1 MHADFGAAPHNRCLC
16 FCQISIVTML
26 DSSVAL
32 PASLTPS
39 MRDVLR
45 RMERAARTP
54 MYQLGADGARAA
66 YEAGAGVLEI
76 PKQALPRVEDL
87 LIPARDGAQLPAR
100 LYAPVTQDEA
110 PDGLPVLLYLHGGG
124 FTVGSVATHDP
135 LCRQLAHLAGCMVVS
150 LDYRLAP
157 QFQFPVAHNDAWDAL
172 QWLAA
177 NATVLGADA
186 GRIAVGGDSAGGTLS
201 AACAIEACNAGLKL
215 SLQLLI
221 YPGTTAHQDTDSHR
235 RYAHGL
241 VLEEPSI
248 TWFFAQYIADPKD
261 REDWRFAP
269 LLAPD
274 VDDVAP
280 AWIGLAECDP
290 LVDEGVE
297 YADKLRMAGVPVELE
312 IYKGVTHEFVKMGRV
327 IAEAR
332 HAHRDMAQA
341 LRSAFGL
348 N

>member
-1 MHADFGAAPHNRCLC
+1 MP
-16 FCQISIVTML
+16 

-32 PASLTPS
+32 PASLTTS

-54 MYQLGADGARAA
+54 MYQLGADAAKAA

-87 LIPARDGAQLPAR
+87 QIPARDGAQLPAR
-100 LYAPVTQDEA
+100 LYAPVTRDEA
-110 PDGLPVLLYLHGGG
+110 PAAGLPVLLYLHGGG
-124 FTVGSVATHDP
+124 FTVGSVATHDQ

-177 NATVLGADA
+177 NAASLGADA
-186 GRIAVGGDSAGGTLS
+186 SRIAVGGDSAGGTLS
-201 AACAIEACNAGLKL
+201 AACAIEARNAGLKL
-215 SLQLLI
+215 ALQLLI

-248 TWFFAQYIADPKD
+248 TWFFAQYIANPRD

-274 VDDVAP
+274 VDEVAP
-280 AWIGLAECDP
+280 VWMGLAECDP
-290 LVDEGVE
+290 LVDEGVA
-297 YADKLRMAGVPVELE
+297 YADKLRMDSVAVELE
-312 IYKGVTHEFVKMGRV
+312 IYRGVTHEFVKMGR
-327 IAEAR
+327 ALPEAR
-332 HAHRDMAQA
+332 QAHADMGAA
-341 LRSAFGL
+341 LRHAFA
-348 N
+348 

>member
-1 MHADFGAAPHNRCLC
+1 
-16 FCQISIVTML
+16 
-26 DSSVAL
+26 
-32 PASLTPS
+32 

-54 MYQLGADGARAA
+54 MYQLGAAGAKAA
-66 YEAGAGVLEI
+66 YEAGAGVLEV
-76 PKQALPRVEDL
+76 PAAPLARVEAL
-87 LIPARDGAQLPAR
+87 QIPARDGYALPAR
-100 LYAPVTQDEA
+100 LYAPVSRDDAVEE
-110 PDGLPVLLYLHGGG
+110 GLPVLLYLHGGG
-124 FTVGSVATHDP
+124 FTVGSVATHDQ

-157 QFQFPVAHNDAWDAL
+157 EFRFPVAHNDAWDAL

-177 NATVLGADA
+177 HGEELGADA
-186 GRIAVGGDSAGGTLS
+186 SRIAIGGDSAGGTLS
-201 AACAIEACNAGLKL
+201 AYCAIEARDTGLPL
-215 SLQLLI
+215 ALQLLI

-235 RYAHGL
+235 RYAHGF
-241 VLEEPSI
+241 VLDEPAI
-248 TWFFAQYIADPKD
+248 TWFFAQYLADPKD

-274 VDDVAP
+274 VDGVAP

-290 LVDEGVE
+290 LVDEGVQ
-297 YADKLRMAGVPVELE
+297 YADKLRMAGVPVDLE

-332 HAHRDMAQA
+332 RAHADMAAA
-341 LRSAFGL
+341 LKSAFGL